1 MGGAALGFPRLSR
14 RIRLSPLGG
23 FVTCLPRAGSVG
35 SCPRPLPWPGP
46 PSLSRGHNRHRAIP
60 SCQLC
65 SLHPVLSSLSLF
77 PQHQPPF
84 SLGQPHRDLEPP
96 GQGGG
101 QRGCGCTEASRVGSG
116 CAGGPAGADPC
127 WQSCESPPLRSRVC
141 PGLLCLH
148 RQQGLAC
155 SVCPEPSTPDG
166 AVGSRACEETSRGL
180 FPGRTASLCSGL
192 GRVQPL
198 GPPASALRGG
208 PPRGGCVML

>member
-46 PSLSRGHNRHRAIP
+46 PSLSRGHNRHRAVP

-96 GQGGG
+96 GQGEG
-101 QRGCGCTEASRVGSG
+101 REDVAALR
-116 CAGGPAGADPC
+116 PAGLARAVLVARPAQIRAGRVVRAHPC
-127 WQSCESPPLRSRVC
+127 GPEYALGCS
-141 PGLLCLH
+141 
-148 RQQGLAC
+148 AC
-155 SVCPEPSTPDG
+155 T
-166 AVGSRACEETSRGL
+166 GSRAWPAQCAQSRPPL
-180 FPGRTASLCSGL
+180 TALL
-192 GRVQPL
+192 GAEPARRPAEASSQAAR
-198 GPPASALRGG
+198 PPCAVAW
-208 PPRGGCVML
+208 GGCSLWAPLHLLSGAARPVGVV